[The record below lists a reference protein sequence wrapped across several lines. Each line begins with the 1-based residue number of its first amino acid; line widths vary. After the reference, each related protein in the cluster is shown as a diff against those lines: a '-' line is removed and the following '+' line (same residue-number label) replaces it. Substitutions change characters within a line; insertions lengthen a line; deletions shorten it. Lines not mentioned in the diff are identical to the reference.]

1 MEDKKLQSYV
11 QALENLVVQ
20 NEGKSG
26 KSQDEVVKMLIT
38 ALADEWLASYQY
50 WVCKNLSRG
59 PGKSDADPEFDQHF
73 KDEMEHADKLILR
86 IKELGGKPI
95 FNPKEWLVLGNPW
108 TEVNTT
114 VVKEQL
120 GITIQAEI
128 DAMEY
133 YGKIIDYVKG
143 FDEIT
148 MRLVRG
154 ILADE
159 AEHLYDLQM
168 LIEELE

>member
-1 MEDKKLQSYV
+1 MVKK
-11 QALENLVVQ
+11 
-20 NEGKSG
+20 
-26 KSQDEVVKMLIT
+26 LIT
-38 ALADEWLASYQY
+38 ALADEFLAAYQY
-50 WVCKNLSRG
+50 WVCRNLSRG
-59 PGKSDADPEFDQHF
+59 EGKSDADPEFEQHAQ
-73 KDEMEHADKLILR
+73 DELEHANKLILR

-114 VVKEQL
+114 SVKEQL
-120 GITIQAEI
+120 GITIQAEM

-154 ILADE
+154 ILSDE